1 MARKKRS
8 AGSKRGSGG
17 KGRPAILSL
26 AKGKGS
32 RPAKTRVG
40 KVSAKKGGGKVA
52 RKTSSRSRV
61 RGRRY

>member
-8 AGSKRGSGG
+8 SKAKSKSSGS

-26 AKGKGS
+26 AKGGS
-32 RPAKTRVG
+32 KRPAKTRVG
-40 KVSAKKGGGKVA
+40 KTISRGVKVA
-52 RKTSSRSRV
+52 RKPSRKSRV

>member
-8 AGSKRGSGG
+8 SKAKKSSGSKG
-17 KGRPAILSL
+17 KPAILSL
-26 AKGKGS
+26 AKGKGK

-40 KVSAKKGGGKVA
+40 KTTSRGVKVA
-52 RKTSSRSRV
+52 RKTSRKSQV